1 MTEGSV
7 RARIAPSPTGDPHVG
22 TAYVA
27 LFNRTLA
34 RQTGGQFLLRIDDT
48 DRSRYQASS
57 EQKIFDALRWLG
69 LDWDEGPDIGG
80 PCAPYRQ
87 SERNAIY
94 QQKVDQLLE
103 CGSAY
108 RCFCSAETLA
118 KAREKQKQDKMR
130 PGYPG
135 TCRDLDRVESSQ
147 RAAQEESHVI
157 RLRVPAE
164 GETSFVDQI
173 RGEIRVA
180 NSEIDD
186 QVLIKSD
193 GFPTY
198 HLANVVD
205 DIEFGITH
213 VVRAEEWLISTPKH
227 VLIYQALEHPLPM
240 FFHVP
245 LLRNADHS
253 KISKRKNPVSLDW
266 FREQGYLKEAI
277 LNFLALMGW
286 SPPDEEEV
294 FDLDR
299 FQQEF
304 NIEKISTGAPVFD
317 LVKLDWI
324 NGMHIRRMEPQ
335 VLLQRLA
342 DEGFLPPSVSREDAA
357 TILPLVTER
366 MVRLAEFSDRTDWY
380 FADPLAPTSEQLI
393 PKKGTR
399 ETSLCALEG
408 ARELFAEISP
418 FEPAAIEA
426 ALAQL
431 LDQHSLKKPQLF
443 MPLRWALTSRQ
454 DSPDLIEVIA
464 VLGKDRSIE
473 RIQRALEILVT
484 AP

>member
-1 MTEGSV
+1 MSSTPARV
-7 RARIAPSPTGDPHVG
+7 RIAPSPTGDPHVG

-69 LDWDEGPDIGG
+69 LDWDEGPDLGG

-94 QQKVDQLLE
+94 QQKVDHLLE
-103 CGSAY
+103 SGNAY

-118 KAREKQKQDKMR
+118 EAREKQKQDKLR
-130 PGYPG
+130 LGYPG
-135 TCRDLDRVESSQ
+135 TCRDLDAVESSQ
-147 RAAQEESHVI
+147 RAAKEEPHVI

-164 GETSFVDQI
+164 GETCFVDQI

-180 NSEIDD
+180 NCEIDD
-186 QVLIKSD
+186 QVLIKTD

-213 VVRAEEWLISTPKH
+213 VIRAEEWLISTPKH
-227 VLIYQALEHPLPM
+227 VLIYQALEHPLPR

-286 SPPDEEEV
+286 SPPDGQEV

-317 LVKLDWI
+317 LVKLDWL
-324 NGMHIRRMEPQ
+324 NGMHIRKMDPDQ
-335 VLLQRLA
+335 LLQRI
-342 DEGFLPPSVSREDAA
+342 DEEGFLPQGVSPQQAA
-357 TILPLVTER
+357 TVLPLVVER
-366 MVRLAEFSDRTDWY
+366 MVRLAEFEPRTSWFFNLPEPPTPEDLVPRKGSPEQSLEALQATSALLKSDLP
-380 FADPLAPTSEQLI
+380 FQAEAISE
-393 PKKGTR
+393 
-399 ETSLCALEG
+399 ALDGMLTEK
-408 ARELFAEISP
+408 
-418 FEPAAIEA
+418 
-426 ALAQL
+426 QW
-431 LDQHSLKKPQLF
+431 KKPLLF
-443 MPLRWALTSRQ
+443 MPLRFALTSRS
-454 DSPDLIEVIA
+454 DTPDLIEVMM
-464 VLGKDRSIE
+464 VLGRDSVIDRIE
-473 RIQRALEILVT
+473 RAIAILECS
-484 AP
+484 A

>member
-1 MTEGSV
+1 MTV
-7 RARIAPSPTGDPHVG
+7 RTRVAPSPTGDPHVG
-22 TAYVA
+22 TAYIA
-27 LFNRTLA
+27 LLNYCFA
-34 RQTGGQFLLRIDDT
+34 RAHGGQFLLRIEDT
-48 DRSRYQASS
+48 DQTRSTPES
-57 EQKIFDALRWLG
+57 EQAILDSLRWLG
-69 LDWDEGPDIGG
+69 LEWDEGPDVGG
-80 PCAPYRQ
+80 EHGPYRQ
-87 SERNAIY
+87 SERMALY
-94 QQKVDQLLE
+94 AEHAQQLVQAGKAFICYRTSQELNNLREARRAAGNSTALKPSDLKLDPVDAE
-103 CGSAY
+103 KRREAGDAY
-108 RCFCSAETLA
+108 VIRMMVPE
-118 KAREKQKQDKMR
+118 EE
-130 PGYPG
+130 G
-135 TCRDLDRVESSQ
+135 TCAIADMLRGTIELDWSMVD
-147 RAAQEESHVI
+147 AQI
-157 RLRVPAE
+157 L
-164 GETSFVDQI
+164 
-173 RGEIRVA
+173 
-180 NSEIDD
+180 
-186 QVLIKSD
+186 LKSD
-193 GFPTY
+193 GMPTY

-227 VLIYQALEHPLPM
+227 VLIYQALDHPLPR

-342 DEGFLPPSVSREDAA
+342 DEGFLPPSVSPEDAA

-366 MVRLAEFSDRTDWY
+366 MVRLAEFRDRTDWY
-380 FADPLAPTSEQLI
+380 FADPIAPTCEQLI

-408 ARELFAEISP
+408 ARELFGEISP

-426 ALAQL
+426 ALEQL

-454 DSPDLIEVIA
+454 DSPGLIEVIV
-464 VLGKDRSIE
+464 VLGKDRAIE

-484 AP
+484 TP